1 MGAGRAGSSNWSG
14 GCSFLSLLFFS
25 SGSAHRPAGTCALA
39 THDARLARKKPV
51 VYASSNLHLC
61 RTPRGVRE
69 GSRERVGQISSYPQ
83 QHKGRSTGAVWCLR
97 VSVRGRESNS
107 HSRCG
112 ASTWH
117 CGDTGQPPPIL
128 LHAHSRGG
136 IPTRVVPVRCS
147 AAAKPRALPPEA
159 CIAGPCCCCWHFLL
173 LMP

>member
-1 MGAGRAGSSNWSG
+1 MGAGRAGSSNWPG
-14 GCSFLSLLFFS
+14 GCFFLSPFFFLGKRAS
-25 SGSAHRPAGTCALA
+25 PGGNLCVGNSRCSPRQK
-39 THDARLARKKPV
+39 KKPV

-61 RTPRGVRE
+61 TTPRGVRE

-97 VSVRGRESNS
+97 VSVWGRESNS